1 MSWLENLQVPQRPI
15 AERGVFMGN
24 ALIAACTVSLPKV
37 EDDTTGAYQLQSLD
51 RAVSVL
57 ELLGISDRPLSLADI
72 CQRMDLHKSTAHRSL
87 MVLERNAL
95 IERTHEN
102 RFRLGMKLHELG
114 NRAIAQMDLR
124 TRINPYL
131 QRLSSEVGAT
141 VHLGV
146 LRKTSVIYLD
156 KLEWSRT
163 ICLCSR
169 AGYSNPVYCTS
180 MGKALLAF
188 QPLDAAGRIIERI
201 CFVRYTEKTIC
212 SREELLKALVSV
224 RQLGYAIDNEE
235 IEMGVRCVGVPLF
248 NEDHQAIAAV
258 SVSGP
263 ISRITM
269 EKIPVIVQRLLRC
282 SRDISASVGPFTQ

>member
-1 MSWLENLQVPQRPI
+1 LKFSSGPI
-15 AERGVFMGN
+15 PEKGVFMGN
-24 ALIAACTVSLPKV
+24 ALIGGCKVPLPKV
-37 EDDTTGAYQLQSLD
+37 ADDTHGAYKLQSLD

-57 ELLGISDRPLSLADI
+57 ELLGISDRPLSLAEI
-72 CQRMDLHKSTAHRSL
+72 CQSMDLHKSTAHRSL

-95 IERTHEN
+95 IERTREN
-102 RFRLGMKLHELG
+102 RFHLGMKLHELG

-131 QRLSSEVGAT
+131 QRLSSDLGAT

-156 KLEWSRT
+156 KLERSRT

-169 AGYSNPVYCTS
+169 AGNSNPVYCTS

-188 QPLDAAGRIIERI
+188 QPLDAAERIIERI
-201 CFVRYTEKTIC
+201 RYVRYTEKTIC
-212 SREELLKALVSV
+212 SREELLKALVRV
-224 RQLGYAIDNEE
+224 YQVGYAIDNEE
-235 IEMGVRCVGVPLF
+235 IEMGVRCVGVPIF
-248 NEDHQAIAAV
+248 SEDHKAMAAV

-269 EKIPVIVQRLLRC
+269 EKVPAIAQRLLRC
-282 SRDISASVGPFTQ
+282 SRDISASMGPFTQ